1 MEAVVVVVGAAAAM
15 VAEAV
20 AEKAAAVAAAAE
32 DRWPGEKL
40 RAKKGEAEAEA
51 GSQRQDANCRWI

>member
-1 MEAVVVVVGAAAAM
+1 MEAIVVVVGAAAAM

-20 AEKAAAVAAAAE
+20 AEKAAATAAAE